1 MKTTTFKRA
10 IFAIAMMLITASTSW
25 AYDFIVDGIYYN
37 FNGDGETVSVTYK
50 NKDYNS
56 YSGSV
61 VIPSTVTYGGTTYSV
76 TKIGESAFEKCRQLT
91 SVNIPES
98 VTEIGLYSFYS
109 CESMTSVNIPS
120 SVTTICKNAF
130 ESCWKLTKVEISNI
144 ADWCNISFASI
155 PSNPL
160 YFAKHLYLNGTEVTD
175 LVIPESVTEIH
186 PYAFCFCHGF
196 KSVTINESVTEIG
209 DGAFETCSNLTSL
222 TIGNSV
228 TSIGSYAF
236 NNCKNLIS
244 VTIPKSVNKIGDKAF
259 YNCYGIMSFTSLN
272 TTPPS
277 APSEN
282 VFKGIPR
289 SDCTLFVPEESI
301 TSYSGSTGW
310 SYFYNIQGIKNDH
323 VETVEHNVVKVA
335 TADGAISISGA
346 DGAIAEIFSTSGT
359 LLYRGSDA
367 TIKMPH
373 GIYIV
378 KVAEKTTKVVL

>member
-37 FNGDGETVSVTYK
+37 YNGDGETVSVTYK

-61 VIPSTVTYGGTTYSV
+61 VIPSTVTYDGTTY
-76 TKIGESAFEKCRQLT
+76 
-91 SVNIPES
+91 
-98 VTEIGLYSFYS
+98 
-109 CESMTSVNIPS
+109 
-120 SVTTICKNAF
+120 
-130 ESCWKLTKVEISNI
+130 
-144 ADWCNISFASI
+144 
-155 PSNPL
+155 
-160 YFAKHLYLNGTEVTD
+160 
-175 LVIPESVTEIH
+175 
-186 PYAFCFCHGF
+186 
-196 KSVTINESVTEIG
+196 SVTEIG

>member
-1 MKTTTFKRA
+1 MKTTFKRA

-37 FNGDGETVSVTYK
+37 YNGDGETVSVTYK

-61 VIPSTVTYGGTTYSV
+61 VIPSTVTYDGTTYSV
-76 TKIGESAFEKCRQLT
+76 TKIGESAFERCRQLT

-236 NNCKNLIS
+236 NNCKNLVS

>member
-1 MKTTTFKRA
+1 MKTTFKRA

-37 FNGDGETVSVTYK
+37 YNGDGETVSVTYK
-50 NKDYNS
+50 NKDYDS

-61 VIPSTVTYGGTTYSV
+61 VIPSTVTYDGTTYSV
-76 TKIGESAFEKCRQLT
+76 TSIGEAAFQNCIEMTSLTISNSITSISRYTFYNCEKLT
-91 SVNIPES
+91 SAIIPES
-98 VTEIGLYSFYS
+98 VTEVGESAFQNCLKMTSLTIG
-109 CESMTSVNIPS
+109 ESVTSINQYAFSGCYTLSSVNIP
-120 SVTTICKNAF
+120 
-130 ESCWKLTKVEISNI
+130 
-144 ADWCNISFASI
+144 
-155 PSNPL
+155 
-160 YFAKHLYLNGTEVTD
+160 
-175 LVIPESVTEIH
+175 
-186 PYAFCFCHGF
+186 
-196 KSVTINESVTEIG
+196 ESVTEIG

-259 YNCYGIMSFTSLN
+259 YNCYGILSFTSLN

-301 TSYSGSTGW
+301 TSYSGSMGW

-346 DGAIAEIFSTSGT
+346 DGAIAEIFFDQRHIALSW
-359 LLYRGSDA
+359 L
-367 TIKMPH
+367 
-373 GIYIV
+373 
-378 KVAEKTTKVVL
+378 